1 MVCKL
6 EVCHSYELFYSRLN
20 EVVTQKQSLKV
31 WELIHFILWTEDKD
45 NPQYSMPLSRY
56 QEVHGRGYYLP
67 IVGGLKSFM
76 SSVISIS
83 LAAPAMETYHKCD
96 SVSAEVEFCQGLQ
109 TTEVGDACDLVA
121 SQVEHPQVYKVS
133 KTLDISNLKHKREG
147 KDTHHSTDGMLL
159 LFQMHHLTMFP
170 CRSRTSNL
178 RSVCK
183 PDILRILE
191 YRKEQKDHVIQVL
204 SHMIQVL
211 SHMIQC

>member
-1 MVCKL
+1 
-6 EVCHSYELFYSRLN
+6 
-20 EVVTQKQSLKV
+20 
-31 WELIHFILWTEDKD
+31 
-45 NPQYSMPLSRY
+45 
-56 QEVHGRGYYLP
+56 
-67 IVGGLKSFM
+67 M

-83 LAAPAMETYHKCD
+83 LAAPAMETYHECD

-159 LFQMHHLTMFP
+159 LFQTHHLTMFP

-211 SHMIQC
+211 SHMIQVLSHMIPVLSHMIPVLNHMIPMLSHMIPMLSCVKLHHKCLPVLAKHEHPQ